1 MGEAILIADD
11 EPGIRESLVD
21 VLQGS
26 GYDARAAAD
35 GAEALAA
42 LGEQD
47 FAVVLTDIRMPG
59 VDGLDVLRK
68 VRATAPQTIVIV
80 MTAHAT
86 IETAVT
92 ALREGAADF
101 ILKPVIFDELL
112 GKVSRLLE
120 YRQLGWEMQFLRRE
134 VQRDFDFDKLIGKSA
149 GMREIERLIR
159 KVAPTPSTVLISG
172 ESGAGKEVVARAI
185 HHHSDLRNRIFLPI
199 NCAAIPE
206 TLLESQL
213 FGHTRGAFTG
223 AVNSQEGLFARARGG
238 TVFLDE
244 IGDMPLTLQPKLLRA
259 IEAKEIL
266 PVGSTQP
273 VKVDIRI
280 IAATHRDL
288 GAMAAAGEFREDLY
302 YRLNVV
308 NVQIP
313 PLRDRREDIPDLVE
327 FLVRRHSIEMKKSFR
342 GVDNAALK
350 VLMSQPW
357 KGNVRELDNVIE
369 HAMILAEGEWLT
381 VQDLPAVLHPPGED
395 LPAIGD
401 DLREALRVYERIHI
415 QTVLRRY
422 ESDKRKAAEALGL
435 SLSSLYRK
443 IEELGLK
450 AN

>member
-1 MGEAILIADD
+1 
-11 EPGIRESLVD
+11 
-21 VLQGS
+21 
-26 GYDARAAAD
+26 
-35 GAEALAA
+35 
-42 LGEQD
+42 
-47 FAVVLTDIRMPG
+47 
-59 VDGLDVLRK
+59 
-68 VRATAPQTIVIV
+68 
-80 MTAHAT
+80 
-86 IETAVT
+86 
-92 ALREGAADF
+92 
-101 ILKPVIFDELL
+101 
-112 GKVSRLLE
+112 VSRLLE

-369 HAMILAEGEWLT
+369 HAMIVGDGPWIT
-381 VQDLPAVLHPPGED
+381 VNDLPARIHQGRRNDPV
-395 LPAIGD
+395 AAGD
-401 DLREALRVYERIHI
+401 DLKSAMRLYERNHLAN
-415 QTVLRRY
+415 VLERT
-422 ESDKRKAAEALGL
+422 EGDKRKAAELLGI

-443 IEELGLK
+443 IEELELAEGP
-450 AN
+450 AVRA

>member
-1 MGEAILIADD
+1 
-11 EPGIRESLVD
+11 
-21 VLQGS
+21 
-26 GYDARAAAD
+26 
-35 GAEALAA
+35 
-42 LGEQD
+42 
-47 FAVVLTDIRMPG
+47 
-59 VDGLDVLRK
+59 
-68 VRATAPQTIVIV
+68 
-80 MTAHAT
+80 
-86 IETAVT
+86 
-92 ALREGAADF
+92 
-101 ILKPVIFDELL
+101 
-112 GKVSRLLE
+112 
-120 YRQLGWEMQFLRRE
+120 
-134 VQRDFDFDKLIGKSA
+134 
-149 GMREIERLIR
+149 
-159 KVAPTPSTVLISG
+159 
-172 ESGAGKEVVARAI
+172 
-185 HHHSDLRNRIFLPI
+185 
-199 NCAAIPE
+199 
-206 TLLESQL
+206 LLESQL